1 MSQQNK
7 LFCYGFFLYKKYTLL
22 YYSNWIE
29 VRTLKKRL
37 VALFAIMIP
46 MIMIL
51 SGCKGSGSQET
62 ITAVG
67 SSAAQPLVELAG
79 EEFSKNNPNE
89 YVNVQGGGTGT
100 GLSQI
105 QQGAVNIG
113 NSDLYAEQKQD
124 IDASKLVDHRI
135 AAVGMIPVVNKDV
148 KIKSLTIKQLRQIFS
163 GQVTNWKQVGGQDL
177 PITIINRADGSGTRA
192 AFESDV
198 MDGTP
203 FVRSQEQDSS
213 GMVRQIVYNT
223 QGSISYLAMPYLN
236 NTVKTVNVD
245 NVDPTIENIENNTW
259 KIWSYEHL
267 YTNGQPTGMTKDF
280 LDFIMTDHVQTN
292 VVKKMNYVPIR
303 EMKYQKD
310 YKGNVTPVS
319 KGVK

>member
-1 MSQQNK
+1 M
-7 LFCYGFFLYKKYTLL
+7 L
-22 YYSNWIE
+22 YYPSWIE

-37 VALFAIMIP
+37 VALFAIMLSSILV
-46 MIMIL
+46 L

-79 EEFSKNNPNE
+79 EEFTKSNPNQ

-113 NSDLYAEQKQD
+113 NSDLYAEQKKD

-135 AAVGMIPVVNKDV
+135 AAVGMVPVVNKDV
-148 KIKSLTIKQLRQIFS
+148 KVKSLTIKQLRQIFS
-163 GQVTNWKQVGGQDL
+163 GQVKNWKQVGGQDL

-192 AFESDV
+192 SFESDV
-198 MDGTP
+198 MNGTP

-223 QGSISYLAMPYLN
+223 DGAISYLAMPYLN
-236 NTVKTVNVD
+236 DTVKTIAVN
-245 NVDPTIENIENNTW
+245 NVEPTIENIENNKW

-267 YTNGQPTGMTKDF
+267 YTNGKPTGMTKDF
-280 LDFIMTDHVQTN
+280 LNFIMTKHVQQN
-292 VVKKMNYVPIR
+292 VVKKMNYVPIN
-303 EMKYQKD
+303 EMKYEKD

>member
-1 MSQQNK
+1 M
-7 LFCYGFFLYKKYTLL
+7 
-22 YYSNWIE
+22 
-29 VRTLKKRL
+29 RTLKKGL

-46 MIMIL
+46 MIFVL

-79 EEFSKNNPNE
+79 EEFTKDNPNE

-113 NSDLYAEQKQD
+113 NSDLYAEQKKD
-124 IDASKLVDHRI
+124 INASKLVDHRI

-148 KIKSLTIKQLRQIFS
+148 KVKSLTIKQLRQIFS

-192 AFESDV
+192 SFESDV
-198 MDGTP
+198 MNGTP
-203 FVRSQEQDSS
+203 FVRAQEQDSS

-223 QGSISYLAMPYLN
+223 QGAISYLAMPYLN
-236 NTVKTVNVD
+236 DTVKTVNV
-245 NVDPTIENIENNTW
+245 NGVKPTIENIENNKW
-259 KIWSYEHL
+259 EIWSYEHL
-267 YTNGQPTGMTKDF
+267 YTNGQPTGMTKKF
-280 LDFIMTDHVQTN
+280 LDFIMTDKVQTN
-292 VVKKMNYVPIR
+292 VVRKMNYVPIK

-319 KGVK
+319 KGVN

>member
-1 MSQQNK
+1 
-7 LFCYGFFLYKKYTLL
+7 
-22 YYSNWIE
+22 
-29 VRTLKKRL
+29 
-37 VALFAIMIP
+37 MIP
-46 MIMIL
+46 MIFIL

-79 EEFSKNNPNE
+79 EEFTKDNPNQ

-113 NSDLYAEQKQD
+113 NSDLYAEQKKD

-135 AAVGMIPVVNKDV
+135 AAVGMIPIVNKDV
-148 KIKSLTIKQLRQIFS
+148 EVKSLTIKQLKKIFS

-177 PITIINRADGSGTRA
+177 KITIINRADGSGTRA
-192 AFESDV
+192 SFESDV
-198 MDGTP
+198 MNGTP

-223 QGSISYLAMPYLN
+223 DGAISYLAMPYLN
-236 NTVKTVNVD
+236 DTVKTLNVNGIA
-245 NVDPTIENIENNTW
+245 PTIENIENNKW

-267 YTNGQPTGMTKDF
+267 YTNGQPTGMTKKF
-280 LDFIMTDHVQTN
+280 LDYIMTDSVQKN
-292 VVKKMNYVPIR
+292 VVRKMNYVPVK

>member
-1 MSQQNK
+1 
-7 LFCYGFFLYKKYTLL
+7 
-22 YYSNWIE
+22 
-29 VRTLKKRL
+29 VRTLKRRL

-46 MIMIL
+46 MIFIL

-79 EEFSKNNPNE
+79 EEFTKDNPNE

-113 NSDLYAEQKQD
+113 NSDLYAEQKKD

-148 KIKSLTIKQLRQIFS
+148 KVKSLTIKQLRQIFS

-192 AFESDV
+192 SFESDV
-198 MDGTP
+198 MNGTP

-223 QGSISYLAMPYLN
+223 EGSISYLAMPYLN
-236 NTVKTVNVD
+236 NTVKTINVNGVE
-245 NVDPTIENIENNTW
+245 PTIENIENNQW

-267 YTNGQPTGMTKDF
+267 YTNGQPTGMTKKF
-280 LDFIMTDHVQTN
+280 LDFIMTDEIQTS
-292 VVKKMNYVPIR
+292 VITYTV
-303 EMKYQKD
+303 
-310 YKGNVTPVS
+310 
-319 KGVK
+319 

>member
-1 MSQQNK
+1 M
-7 LFCYGFFLYKKYTLL
+7 
-22 YYSNWIE
+22 
-29 VRTLKKRL
+29 KKRL
-37 VALFAIMIP
+37 VALFAIMFSSILV
-46 MIMIL
+46 L

-79 EEFSKNNPNE
+79 EEFTKSNPNQ

-113 NSDLYAEQKQD
+113 NSDLYAEQKKD

-135 AAVGMIPVVNKDV
+135 AAVGMVPVVNKDV
-148 KIKSLTIKQLRQIFS
+148 KVKSLTIKQLRQIFS
-163 GQVTNWKQVGGQDL
+163 GQVKNWKQVGGQDL

-192 AFESDV
+192 SFESDV
-198 MDGTP
+198 MNGTP

-223 QGSISYLAMPYLN
+223 DGAISYLAMPYLN
-236 NTVKTVNVD
+236 NTVKTIAVN
-245 NVDPTIENIENNTW
+245 NVEPTIENIENNTW

-267 YTNGQPTGMTKDF
+267 YTNGKPTGMTKDF
-280 LDFIMTDHVQTN
+280 LDFIMTKHVQQN
-292 VVKKMNYVPIR
+292 VVKKMNYVPIN
-303 EMKYQKD
+303 EMKYEKD

>member
-1 MSQQNK
+1 M
-7 LFCYGFFLYKKYTLL
+7 L
-22 YYSNWIE
+22 YYPSWIE

-37 VALFAIMIP
+37 VALFAIMFSSILV
-46 MIMIL
+46 L

-79 EEFSKNNPNE
+79 EEFTKSNPNQ

-113 NSDLYAEQKQD
+113 NSDLYAEQKKD

-135 AAVGMIPVVNKDV
+135 AAVGMVPVVNKDV
-148 KIKSLTIKQLRQIFS
+148 KVKSLTIKQLRQIFS
-163 GQVTNWKQVGGQDL
+163 GQVKNWKQVGGQDL

-192 AFESDV
+192 SFESDV
-198 MDGTP
+198 MNGTP

-223 QGSISYLAMPYLN
+223 DGAISYLAMPYLN
-236 NTVKTVNVD
+236 NTVKTIAVN
-245 NVDPTIENIENNTW
+245 NVEPTIENIENNTW

-267 YTNGQPTGMTKDF
+267 YTNGKPTGMTKDF
-280 LDFIMTDHVQTN
+280 LDFIMTKHVQQN
-292 VVKKMNYVPIR
+292 VVKKMNYVPIS
-303 EMKYQKD
+303 EMKYEKD

>member
-1 MSQQNK
+1 
-7 LFCYGFFLYKKYTLL
+7 
-22 YYSNWIE
+22 
-29 VRTLKKRL
+29 LKKRL

-46 MIMIL
+46 MILIL

-79 EEFSKNNPNE
+79 EEFTKDNPNE

-113 NSDLYAEQKQD
+113 NSDLYAEQKKD

-148 KIKSLTIKQLRQIFS
+148 KVKSLTIKQLRQIFS

-192 AFESDV
+192 SFESDV
-198 MDGTP
+198 MNGTP

-223 QGSISYLAMPYLN
+223 EGAISYLAMPYLN
-236 NTVKTVNVD
+236 NTVKTVNV
-245 NVDPTIENIENNTW
+245 NGVEPTIENIENNQW

-267 YTNGQPTGMTKDF
+267 YTKGQPTGMTKKF
-280 LDFIMTDHVQTN
+280 LDFIMTDDIQTN
-292 VVKKMNYVPIR
+292 VVRKMNYVPVK

-310 YKGNVTPVS
+310 YQGKITPVS

>member
-1 MSQQNK
+1 M
-7 LFCYGFFLYKKYTLL
+7 
-22 YYSNWIE
+22 
-29 VRTLKKRL
+29 RTLKKRL

-46 MIMIL
+46 VIFIL
-51 SGCKGSGSQET
+51 SGCKGTSSQET

-79 EEFSKNNPNE
+79 EEFSKSNPDR

-113 NSDLYAEQKQD
+113 NSDLYAEQKKD

-135 AAVGMIPVVNKDV
+135 AAVGMIPIVNKDV
-148 KIKSLTIKQLRQIFS
+148 NVESLTIKQLREIFS
-163 GQVTNWKQVGGQDL
+163 GEITNWKQVGGQDL
-177 PITIINRADGSGTRA
+177 KITVINRADGSGTRA

-198 MDGTP
+198 MNNTP

-213 GMVRQIVYNT
+213 GMVRQIVDNT
-223 QGSISYLAMPYLN
+223 AGSISYLAMPYLN
-236 NTVKTVNVD
+236 DAVKTVKVNGVA
-245 NVDPTIENIENNTW
+245 PTIENIENNKW

-267 YTNGQPTGMTKDF
+267 YTNGQPSGMTKEF
-280 LDFIMTDHVQTN
+280 LDFIMTDSIQKK
-292 VVKKMNYVPIR
+292 VVKKMNYVPIN

-310 YKGNVTPVS
+310 YKGKVTPVS